1 VTRLRREVAL
11 FAVGG
16 ILGLAVDAGIAQSLV
31 GLAGWNVYTARVVS
45 FLSAATV
52 TWWWNRTHTFAHRDS
67 GRGHRAEWLHW
78 MGLMA
83 LGAVINNG
91 LYVLSFKVFPA
102 LHVWPSV
109 AVAVGSAAGAIAN
122 FLLARAVLFRTAKTS
137 I

>member
-1 VTRLRREVAL
+1 MTRLRREVAL

-67 GRGHRAEWLHW
+67 GRGHRTEWLHW

-102 LHVWPSV
+102 LHAWPSV

>member
-1 VTRLRREVAL
+1 MTRLRREVAL

-91 LYVLSFKVFPA
+91 LYVLAFKVFPA
-102 LHVWPSV
+102 LHAWPAV
-109 AVAVGSAAGAIAN
+109 AVAVGSAAGAVAN

>member
-91 LYVLSFKVFPA
+91 LYVLAFKVFPA
-102 LHVWPSV
+102 LHAWPSV

>member
-91 LYVLSFKVFPA
+91 LYVLAFKVFPA
-102 LHVWPSV
+102 LHAWPAV
-109 AVAVGSAAGAIAN
+109 AVAMGSAAGAIAN

>member
-1 VTRLRREVAL
+1 MTRLRREVAL

-67 GRGHRAEWLHW
+67 GRGHRTEWLHW

-91 LYVLSFKVFPA
+91 LYVLAFKVFPA
-102 LHVWPSV
+102 LHAWPAV
-109 AVAVGSAAGAIAN
+109 AVAAGSAAGSVAN
-122 FLLARAVLFRTAKTS
+122 FLLARAVLFRTARTS